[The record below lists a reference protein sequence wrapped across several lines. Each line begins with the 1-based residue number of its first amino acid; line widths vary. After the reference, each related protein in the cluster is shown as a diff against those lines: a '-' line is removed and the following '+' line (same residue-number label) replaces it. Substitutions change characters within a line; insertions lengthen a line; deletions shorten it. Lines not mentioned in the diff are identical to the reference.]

1 MARAASANTKRT
13 AVRKTK
19 SIHTLW
25 LATANTVA
33 LELAK
38 KHGFDGVCLDLEH
51 GAFDREATDRLIAM
65 ARGMRMK
72 AFARVAAPERI
83 EIQQVLDSGADGIII
98 PHIDNAEHAAEVT
111 GFAKYP
117 PLGDRSVGGGRTWDW
132 GDPPSGWV
140 AKENRR
146 VMCLPMIETAG
157 ALADVQK
164 ILALKTCDGL
174 FLGPFDL
181 HMSRRP
187 REPMGSPG
195 DLKDRDRVA
204 RAANKAGKIW
214 GMNVYSEDDMKVSRR
229 LGLGFAALVDDVAA
243 LSTTLQNVIANSR
256 RVIG

>member
-1 MARAASANTKRT
+1 MARAATSKTKRT
-13 AVRKTK
+13 AGRKLK

-33 LELAK
+33 VELAK
-38 KHGFDGVCLDLEH
+38 KHGYDGVCLDLEH

-65 ARGMRMK
+65 ARGMGLK
-72 AFARVAAPERI
+72 AFARVAAPQRI
-83 EIQQVLDSGADGIII
+83 DIQQVLDSGADGIVI
-98 PHIDNAEHAAEVT
+98 PHIDSAEHAAEVT

-117 PLGDRSVGGGRTWDW
+117 PLGDRSVGGGRTWGW

-157 ALADVQK
+157 ALADVEE

-187 REPMGSPG
+187 RETMGSPG
-195 DLKDRDRVA
+195 DVKDRARVA

-214 GMNVYSEDDMKVSRR
+214 GMNVYSDDDMKVSKR
-229 LGLGFAALVDDVAA
+229 LGLGFAALIDDVAA
-243 LSTTLQNVIANSR
+243 LSATMQSTIAQSR
-256 RVIG
+256 RIIG